1 MTEPGLI
8 RAVQEKAPEITAL
21 DVRDLAAGAGEL
33 GAAEPVSSDALAYI
47 MYTSGSTGQPK
58 GVAVPH
64 RAVIRLVHG
73 LDRITGRPLGRFL
86 QLSPLAFDA
95 STFDLWVPLLRGG
108 CCVLF
113 DGDDI
118 PAPDAIARAIRRH
131 DIECLW
137 LTAAFFN
144 TIVDTRPDALAG
156 VRDLFVGGE
165 TLSPAHIARAQRA
178 LPDVRLINGYGPTE
192 GTTFTCC
199 HVIDRPCDEIAPIPI
214 GRPLGNTRVLILDDQ
229 AQVLPVGVAGELHIA
244 GDGLARGYWK
254 QQALTSQKFVTHAL
268 AGTPDG
274 LLYKTGDRARWRA
287 DGTIDFLGREDRQVK
302 LRGFRIEL
310 EEIETELCQ
319 HPGVGQA
326 VVDVRREAADSVLE
340 AFVVPAHGAR
350 LDAADLRAFLDARL
364 PGYMVPSRFAVLE
377 TLPLTPNGKIDR
389 AALPDLPAMPVGDDH
404 PTGRIE
410 QTLATIWTETLGAAP
425 RGVHENFFEA
435 GGHSLLAVAMLA
447 HVETTLGVTLP
458 ISTLF
463 HAPTISLLARAIAE
477 ATPVGRRVMVP
488 LQPSGRGPAIVF
500 VHALGGEV
508 WNYVALARHLAPEW
522 RSFGVQLPKFGE
534 APFPTVEALASIY
547 VDALQREIPG
557 PYVIAGYSSGATIGF
572 EMAHQ
577 LQARGAAVELLV
589 ALDGG
594 LPGRGPAPGGWRP
607 VVRAMANLWYWTRY
621 DLLVTPP
628 VEMVRRVWDK
638 VSPRKN
644 GGLSFRIRDE
654 RGVAVEVPEIASS
667 HLAAVYDYRPRLYD
681 GRVMVVTA
689 RARPLRGPFEADLGW
704 KRMVSGSVSVVPVP
718 GSHETFLRE
727 PYVHTVAE
735 RIRRELRRHQE

>member
-1 MTEPGLI
+1 MLVTEPGLI

-21 DVRDLAAGAGEL
+21 DVRDLSAGAGEL
-33 GAAEPVSSDALAYI
+33 GAAAPVSSDALAYI

-64 RAVIRLVHG
+64 RAVIRLVYG

-118 PAPDAIARAIRRH
+118 PAPDAIARTIRRH

-199 HVIDRPCDEIAPIPI
+199 HVIDRPCDDIAPIPI

-229 AQVLPVGVAGELHIA
+229 AQVLPIGVAGELHIA

-364 PGYMVPSRFAVLE
+364 PGYMVPSRFAMLE

-389 AALPDLPAMPVGDDH
+389 AALPDLPAMPAGDDR

-458 ISTLF
+458 ISALF

-488 LQPSGRGPAIVF
+488 LQPSGRGPVIVF

-522 RSFGVQLPKFGE
+522 RSFGLQLPKFGE
-534 APFPTVEALASIY
+534 ARRSPPSKRSPRSMSTRCSARSPGRTSSPAIRLARPSASRWR
-547 VDALQREIPG
+547 D
-557 PYVIAGYSSGATIGF
+557 
-572 EMAHQ
+572 Q

-594 LPGRGPAPGGWRP
+594 LPNRGPAPGGWRP
-607 VVRAMANLWYWTRY
+607 VARAMANLWHWTRY
-621 DLLVTPP
+621 DLLVTSP
-628 VEMVRRVWDK
+628 VDMASRVWDK
-638 VSPRKN
+638 AVAA
-644 GGLSFRIRDE
+644 DE
-654 RGVAVEVPEIASS
+654 RRAVLPHSRRTWRGRGGPGDR
-667 HLAAVYDYRPRLYD
+667 LQPPRRRVRRI
-681 GRVMVVTA
+681 GRAGT
-689 RARPLRGPFEADLGW
+689 
-704 KRMVSGSVSVVPVP
+704 
-718 GSHETFLRE
+718 
-727 PYVHTVAE
+727 TVASWS
-735 RIRRELRRHQE
+735 

>member
-1 MTEPGLI
+1 MTG
-8 RAVQEKAPEITAL
+8 
-21 DVRDLAAGAGEL
+21 DLAV
-33 GAAEPVSSDALAYI
+33 AATVSSDALAYI

-58 GVAVPH
+58 GVAVSH
-64 RAVIRLVHG
+64 RAVVRLVYG
-73 LDRITGRPLGRFL
+73 LDRVTGRPLGRFL

-113 DGDDI
+113 DGDDV
-118 PAPDAIARAIRRH
+118 PAPDAIARTIRRH
-131 DIECLW
+131 QIECLW

-199 HVIDRPCDEIAPIPI
+199 HVIDRPCDETAAIPI

-229 AQVLPVGVAGELHIA
+229 AQVLPIGVVGELHIA

-254 QQALTSQKFVTHAL
+254 QPALTRQKFVEHAL
-268 AGTPDG
+268 AGPPDG

-310 EEIETELCQ
+310 EEIETELCR
-319 HPGVGQA
+319 HPGVAQA
-326 VVDVRREAADSVLE
+326 VVDVRRDAADSVLE

-350 LDAADLRAFLDARL
+350 LEAADLRAFLDARL
-364 PGYMVPSRFAVLE
+364 PGYMVPSRFALLE

-389 AALPDLPAMPVGDDH
+389 AALPDVPAIPAGDDR

-425 RGVHENFFEA
+425 KGVHENFFEA

-458 ISTLF
+458 ISALF
-463 HAPTISLLARAIAE
+463 HAPTISLLARAIAD
-477 ATPVGRRVMVP
+477 ATPVGRQALVP
-488 LQPSGRGPAIVF
+488 LQPSGDGPAIVF

-508 WNYVALARHLAPEW
+508 WNYVLLARCLAPEY
-522 RSFGVQLPKFGE
+522 RSFGLQLPDLDGG

-547 VDALQREIPG
+547 VEALQREVRG

-572 EMAHQ
+572 EMARQ

-594 LPGRGPAPGGWRP
+594 LPNRSPAPGGWRR
-607 VVRAMANLWYWTRY
+607 VVRAVANLWHWTRY
-621 DLLVTPP
+621 DLLVTSP
-628 VEMVRRVWDK
+628 VEMASRVRTRL
-638 VSPRKN
+638 SQRTN
-644 GGLSFRIRDE
+644 GGLSFQIRDE
-654 RGVAVEVPEIASS
+654 RGVAVQAPAGASD
-667 HLAAVYDYRPRLYD
+667 HLAAVYAYRPRGYD
-681 GRVMVVTA
+681 GRVMVVRA
-689 RARPLRGPFEADLGW
+689 RARPLLGPFDPDLGW
-704 KRMVSGSVSVVPVP
+704 QRMVPGAVSVVAVP

-727 PYVHTVAE
+727 PYVRTVAE
-735 RIRRELRRHQE
+735 GIRRELRRGVTRA